1 MSWFNYYGLIYIVA
15 IMVPNIVFA
24 VKCKNGFENIYRN
37 KLVETLEQISR
48 FGCFIFMIINI
59 PYTYFG
65 FYFENALLVYL
76 VIDSVLVAVY
86 CLIWIICFRK
96 NGVFR
101 SLALSIIP
109 SALFI
114 FSGIMIRSMTLT
126 ACALIFAPCHILISY
141 KNAKR

>member
-37 KLVETLEQISR
+37 KLVETLEQIGR

-76 VIDSVLVAVY
+76 VVDSVLVTVY

-109 SALFI
+109 SALFV
-114 FSGIMIRSMTLT
+114 FSGIMIRSITLT
-126 ACALIFAPCHILISY
+126 VCALIFAPCHILISY